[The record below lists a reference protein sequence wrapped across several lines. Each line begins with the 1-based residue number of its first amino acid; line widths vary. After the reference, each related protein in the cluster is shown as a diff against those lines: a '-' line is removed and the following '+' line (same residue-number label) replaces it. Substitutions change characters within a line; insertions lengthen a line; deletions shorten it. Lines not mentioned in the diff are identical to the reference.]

1 MVPDLLRVV
10 PLKLHVRNATQTN
23 GEAPVYELFCRWR
36 NEAKKPGDSFTY
48 SEWSVW
54 KTFEGFQAL
63 DAKLRAQRPHCK
75 FAKMMVTVAFAPEH
89 KVRMFFHQD
98 QTARFLEKRQKELDY
113 YMQRILLFP
122 GVGEFVAGTGSR
134 VLAEFLDAD
143 KHVDCSKLQL
153 LAFDVTSSSV
163 SLSPTSLL
171 LEQHSQAE
179 TGSGVMLR
187 TLNVDMHAA
196 FSPSH
201 SYASSSATTNSFDK
215 HRGGPVGPAMSSR
228 KVIKQEIEDELALRF
243 GEHQLKRFRKRARAF
258 RKEND
263 PTVAVQDF
271 IKYVAAEYDA
281 EFASWLLPR
290 FLKTVKPEDKK
301 VALREAC
308 GDALLNERDDAASRK
323 ARKDELKKMQR
334 AASAQS
340 MTSSSNNSPAGSSS
354 SASAKLSRKKSSKE
368 ILSRVEKYARG
379 NAEHVESFKVA
390 AKALGNQEM
399 TTAQFVSFVRA
410 TFGRADA
417 QEILYLVVD
426 VVPLPHVQR
435 ELREVLAI

>member
-1 MVPDLLRVV
+1 MCIYVLACEHL
-10 PLKLHVRNATQTN
+10 Q
-23 GEAPVYELFCRWR
+23 YELFCRWR
-36 NEAKKPGDSFTY
+36 NETKKPGDSFSYT
-48 SEWSVW
+48 EWSVW
-54 KTFEGFQAL
+54 KTFEAFQTL
-63 DAKLRAQRPHCK
+63 DAKLRAQRPHCQ

-122 GVGEFVAGTGSR
+122 GVSEFVSGTGSR
-134 VLAEFLDAD
+134 VLAEFLAAD
-143 KHVDCSKLQL
+143 KHVDCSRLL
-153 LAFDVTSSSV
+153 LASDLTASGV

-171 LEQHSQAE
+171 EHSQAE
-179 TGSGVMLR
+179 IGSGNSAMLR

-201 SYASSSATTNSFDK
+201 SYASSSATVSSFDK
-215 HRGGPVGPAMSSR
+215 HRGGASGPATSSR
-228 KVIKQEIEDELALRF
+228 KVIKQEIEDELVLRF
-243 GEHQLKRFRKRARAF
+243 GEHQLKRFRKHARAF

-263 PTVAVQDF
+263 PTVAVHEF
-271 IKYVAAEYDA
+271 TKYVAAEYDA

-301 VALREAC
+301 IALKEAC
-308 GDALLNERDDAASRK
+308 GDALLNERDDAASQK

-340 MTSSSNNSPAGSSS
+340 MTDSSTNNPAAS
-354 SASAKLSRKKSSKE
+354 SAAKLSRKKSSKE
-368 ILSRVEKYARG
+368 ILARVEKYARG

-399 TTAQFVSFVRA
+399 TTQQFVSFVRA
-410 TFGRADA
+410 TFGRTNA
-417 QEILYLVVD
+417 QEILFLVVD

-435 ELREVLAI
+435 ELREVLSI

>member
-1 MVPDLLRVV
+1 M
-10 PLKLHVRNATQTN
+10 
-23 GEAPVYELFCRWR
+23 
-36 NEAKKPGDSFTY
+36 
-48 SEWSVW
+48 W
-54 KTFEGFQAL
+54 KTFEAFQAL
-63 DAKLRAQRPHCK
+63 DAKLRAQRSRCQ

-89 KVRMFFHQD
+89 KMRMFFHQD

-122 GVGEFVAGTGSR
+122 GVSEFVSGTGSR
-134 VLAEFLDAD
+134 VLAEFLGAD
-143 KHVDCSKLQL
+143 KHVDCSRLL
-153 LAFDVTSSSV
+153 LASDLTASAVL
-163 SLSPTSLL
+163 LSPTSLL
-171 LEQHSQAE
+171 LEQHSQTE
-179 TGSGVMLR
+179 TGSGNSAMLR

-201 SYASSSATTNSFDK
+201 SYASSSATASSFDK
-215 HRGGPVGPAMSSR
+215 HRGGASGPATSSR
-228 KVIKQEIEDELALRF
+228 KVIKQEIEDELVLRF
-243 GEHQLKRFRKRARAF
+243 GEHQLKRFRKHARAF

-263 PTVAVQDF
+263 PTVAVREF
-271 IKYVAAEYDA
+271 TKYVAAEYDA

-301 VALREAC
+301 IAFREAC

-340 MTSSSNNSPAGSSS
+340 MTGSSTNNPAAS
-354 SASAKLSRKKSSKE
+354 SAAKLSRKKSSKE
-368 ILSRVEKYARG
+368 ILARVEKYARG

-399 TTAQFVSFVRA
+399 TTQQFVSFVRA
-410 TFGRADA
+410 TFGRANA
-417 QEILYLVVD
+417 QEILFLVVD
-426 VVPLPHVQR
+426 VVPLPHVQH

>member
-1 MVPDLLRVV
+1 
-10 PLKLHVRNATQTN
+10 
-23 GEAPVYELFCRWR
+23 
-36 NEAKKPGDSFTY
+36 
-48 SEWSVW
+48 
-54 KTFEGFQAL
+54 
-63 DAKLRAQRPHCK
+63 
-75 FAKMMVTVAFAPEH
+75 MMVTVAFAPEH

-113 YMQRILLFP
+113 YMQRILLFS
-122 GVGEFVAGTGSR
+122 GVCDFVDGTGSR
-134 VLAEFLDAD
+134 VLADFVGAD
-143 KHVDCSKLQL
+143 KFVDCSQL
-153 LAFDVTSSSV
+153 LVSDVMSSTV

-171 LEQHSQAE
+171 LEHHSQDINSNGA
-179 TGSGVMLR
+179 MLR

-196 FSPSH
+196 FSPAH
-201 SYASSSATTNSFDK
+201 SYDSSSSFDK
-215 HRGGPVGPAMSSR
+215 HRGTGGTSSR
-228 KVIKQEIEDELALRF
+228 QAVKQEIEDELVLRF

-263 PTVAVQDF
+263 PSVAVQDF
-271 IKYVAAEYDA
+271 TTYVAAEYDA

-301 VALREAC
+301 SALREAC
-308 GDALLNERDDAASRK
+308 GDALLSERDDAASRK

-334 AASAQS
+334 AASNQS
-340 MTSSSNNSPAGSSS
+340 MAGTSNNNNPAASSS
-354 SASAKLSRKKSSKE
+354 SAAKLSRKKSSKE

-379 NAEHVESFKVA
+379 NADLVESFKVA

-399 TTAQFVSFVRA
+399 TTTQFVSFVRA
-410 TFGRADA
+410 TFGRTDA
-417 QEILYLVVD
+417 QEILFLVVD